1 MKFYNRILMTGS
13 AGMLGKALREPLAND
28 CEWLRLSDIGVMEK
42 AQKHEEV
49 AQCDLA
55 DMTAVHALCEGVN
68 AIVHFGGVSTEQPF
82 DAILHSNIIGL
93 YNLYEAAR
101 EHGVRRILF
110 ASSNHVM
117 GFYRQSE
124 TIDAN
129 SPPRP
134 DGLYGVSK
142 AFGEDLSRMYFDKY
156 GIETLCMRIGSSFP
170 EPDKRRSL
178 ASWLSHAD
186 LYRMVKAGLEATVVG
201 HSIIYGVSDNQAKW
215 YDNRLANHIGY
226 RAKDTS
232 DIFREKVFAKTN
244 QPDLTDAAVQFQGGD
259 FVNL

>member
-1 MKFYNRILMTGS
+1 MTLHNRILMTGA
-13 AGMLGKALREPLAND
+13 AGMLGKALRAPLAND
-28 CEWLRLSDIGVMEK
+28 CQTLRLSDLGAMESP
-42 AQKHEEV
+42 AAHEE
-49 AQCDLA
+49 AIRCDLG
-55 DMTAVHALCEGVN
+55 DREAVLSLCEGVN

-93 YNLYEAAR
+93 YNIYEAAR

-117 GFYRQSE
+117 GFYKQSE
-124 TIDAN
+124 TIDAL

-134 DGLYGVSK
+134 DGIYGVSK

-170 EPDKRRSL
+170 EPEKRRTL

-215 YDNRLANHIGY
+215 YDNRLASHIGY
-226 RAKDTS
+226 RPKDTS
-232 DIFREKVFAKTN
+232 DVFRDKVFSKTSE
-244 QPDLTDAAVQFQGGD
+244 PDLTDAIVQFQGGD
-259 FVNL
+259 FVKM

>member
-1 MKFYNRILMTGS
+1 MKFYNRILMTGA
-13 AGMLGKALREPLAND
+13 AGMLGKALRASLAAD
-28 CEWLRLSDIGVMEK
+28 CACLRLSDLGAMEK
-42 AQKHEEV
+42 PALHEEV
-49 AQCDLA
+49 IQCDLG
-55 DMTAVHALCEGVN
+55 DREAVFNLCEGVN

-101 EHGVRRILF
+101 EQGVRRILF
-110 ASSNHVM
+110 ASSNHVT
-117 GFYRQSE
+117 GFYKQSE
-124 TIDAN
+124 TIDALT
-129 SPPRP
+129 PPRP
-134 DGLYGVSK
+134 DGHYGVSK

-215 YDNRLANHIGY
+215 YDNRYANHIGY
-226 RAKDTS
+226 RPKDTS
-232 DIFREKVFAKTN
+232 DIYRNKIFLQTN
-244 QPDLTDAAVQFQGGD
+244 EPDLSDLAVQYQGGD
-259 FVNL
+259 FVKL

>member
-1 MKFYNRILMTGS
+1 MKLYNRILMTGA
-13 AGMLGKALREPLAND
+13 AGMLGKALRAPLASD
-28 CEWLRLSDIGVMEK
+28 CSILRLSDVGAMEK
-42 AQKHEEV
+42 PASHEEV
-49 AQCDLA
+49 SRCDLG
-55 DMTAVHALCEGVN
+55 DRDAVYALCEGVN

-101 EHGVRRILF
+101 EQGVRRVLF

-117 GFYRQSE
+117 GYYKQSE
-124 TIDAN
+124 TIDAL

-134 DGLYGVSK
+134 DSIYGVSK

-170 EPDKRRSL
+170 EPEKRRTL

-215 YDNRLANHIGY
+215 YDNRLASHIGY

-232 DIFREKVFAKTN
+232 DVFRDKVFAKTN
-244 QPDLTDAAVQFQGGD
+244 EPDLTDSVVQFQGGD
-259 FVNL
+259 YVKL